1 MQKLSF
7 IKGLV
12 IGTLF
17 SAFFWLGAYQVVTS
31 FNDNEIPQNK
41 KIETSEVTEVRASF

>member
-7 IKGLV
+7 IKGLT

-17 SAFFWLGAYQVVTS
+17 SAFFWLGIYQAVNTLTE
-31 FNDNEIPQNK
+31 NNIPQEQN
-41 KIETSEVTEVRASF
+41 IEFSEVTEVRARF

>member
-7 IKGLV
+7 IKGLI

-17 SAFFWLGAYQVVTS
+17 SAFFWLGAYQAVTVLTE
-31 FNDNEIPQNK
+31 NETQQEQE
-41 KIETSEVTEVRASF
+41 IELSEVKEVRASF

>member
-7 IKGLV
+7 IKGLT

-17 SAFFWLGAYQVVTS
+17 SMFFWLGVYHAVT
-31 FNDNEIPQNK
+31 NLTTDDIPKEQNIEIS
-41 KIETSEVTEVRASF
+41 KITEVKASF

>member
-7 IKGLV
+7 IKGLT

-17 SAFFWLGAYQVVTS
+17 SAFFWFGAYQVVSNVNSDETPQEQ
-31 FNDNEIPQNK
+31 NIEI
-41 KIETSEVTEVRASF
+41 SEVTEVRASF